1 MKKEKKLLVLN
12 KSNLWWH
19 GRSPEHDWATQDKD
33 GNWWRFPGSEF
44 AEKKIERKKN
54 MSPCGFPPTFNF
66 KKNLIMILLAA
77 ALGISLALN
86 IIGYLL
92 N

>member
-33 GNWWRFPGSEF
+33 GNWWRIPGSEF
-44 AEKKIERKKN
+44 AEKKIPRHHSQEFIVTVKIKELTN
-54 MSPCGFPPTFNF
+54 VH
-66 KKNLIMILLAA
+66 AA
-77 ALGISLALN
+77 G
-86 IIGYLL
+86 
-92 N
+92 